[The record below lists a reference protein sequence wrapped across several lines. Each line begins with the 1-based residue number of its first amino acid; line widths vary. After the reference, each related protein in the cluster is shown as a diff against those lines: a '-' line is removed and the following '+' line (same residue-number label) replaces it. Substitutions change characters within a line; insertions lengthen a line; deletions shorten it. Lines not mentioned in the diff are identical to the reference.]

1 MSLMAYEYR
10 RHSSHVLNLTPLI
23 DIVFLLL
30 VFFMLTAHFIEDQA
44 IDIQLPEAISSH
56 SSQEDEPLVISLLP
70 TGEILLDGESTPSE
84 QLEETLSAMIHA
96 NSKRVVQLK
105 GDRSA
110 QFGKAI
116 KIIDVARS
124 AGAESLDILTDK
136 P

>member
-1 MSLMAYEYR
+1 
-10 RHSSHVLNLTPLI
+10 VLNLTPLI

-30 VFFMLTAHFIEDQA
+30 VFFMLTAHFIEDEA
-44 IDIQLPEAISSH
+44 IDIQLPEAISSQ

-70 TGEILLDGESTPSE
+70 SGEILLDGESTP
-84 QLEETLSAMIHA
+84 LEKLEDTLSAMIHA
-96 NSKRVVQLK
+96 NSTRAVQLK
-105 GDRSA
+105 GDRTA

-116 KIIDVARS
+116 KIIDAARN